1 VIWVHIYTYWT
12 NKIPDAL
19 KGTLLE
25 DVLLVRV
32 EVKEGK
38 QRKTIKVMTATIN
51 KTQLRKDVQ
60 QSRDLMTGM

>member
-1 VIWVHIYTYWT
+1 
-12 NKIPDAL
+12 
-19 KGTLLE
+19 
-25 DVLLVRV
+25 VLLVRV